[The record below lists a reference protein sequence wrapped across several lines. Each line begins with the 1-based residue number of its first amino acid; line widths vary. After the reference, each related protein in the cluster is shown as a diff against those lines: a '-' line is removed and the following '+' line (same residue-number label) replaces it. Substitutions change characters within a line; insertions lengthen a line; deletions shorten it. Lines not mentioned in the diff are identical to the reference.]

1 MDYNMVWV
9 KCAPVTYGITT
20 STNRPRSLFSCIIF
34 KRKFII
40 YYWICSNLTIDHWY
54 FFLYNILRIYK
65 LLHNMP
71 LDLSVLPKKSQ
82 ILVKSS
88 LFNLLIFLK
97 KYEMLYVPCS
107 YTSRFFIF
115 LKVIFC
121 YKKRNSLRK
130 IY

>member
-1 MDYNMVWV
+1 
-9 KCAPVTYGITT
+9 
-20 STNRPRSLFSCIIF
+20 
-34 KRKFII
+34 
-40 YYWICSNLTIDHWY
+40 
-54 FFLYNILRIYK
+54 
-65 LLHNMP
+65 MP

-88 LFNLLIFLK
+88 LFNLLIFFK